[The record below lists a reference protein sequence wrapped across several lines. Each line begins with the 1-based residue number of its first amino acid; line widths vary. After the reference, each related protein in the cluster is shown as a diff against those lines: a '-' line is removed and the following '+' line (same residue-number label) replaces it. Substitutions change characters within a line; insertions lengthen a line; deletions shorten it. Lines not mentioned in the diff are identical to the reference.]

1 MQIVEGPHT
10 RHQITS
16 DGGSK
21 RDSLDCVLCIP
32 FILSGCLN
40 ECWLRTCHAISQK
53 ITRLQLRWS
62 CSEGGIWEREFALLS
77 LPLANEV
84 AVISVATFRN
94 YDGDGNGNRNDKNTI
109 GFMMKTLHLQ
119 HAFCTFLC
127 CPCTTKT
134 WNDQILS
141 RLETGNGR
149 AINFTISLS
158 LKSDAVPYL
167 QFQPI
172 TSLLSSNDIRAEKF
186 QRTRSLFSATFLLAS
201 PLLNRKATC
210 KRTQQFPPLLG
221 QQCWELL
228 GPCWQWCPNGC
239 NNFQQSWDQLQC
251 IVGRIQPM
259 RLCKLQFGSHL
270 SAYVAPTMDPT
281 FLHYLSAITE
291 QKKCWELKAQTFD
304 RFQTLRNNFQQ
315 ATTCNRVCKRTQHV
329 TSNNVGSCWP
339 TMLRPFV
346 RGWRSLFF
354 VWQRGTTTAYIIR

>member
-16 DGGSK
+16 DGESK

-134 WNDQILS
+134 
-141 RLETGNGR
+141 
-149 AINFTISLS
+149 
-158 LKSDAVPYL
+158 
-167 QFQPI
+167 
-172 TSLLSSNDIRAEKF
+172 
-186 QRTRSLFSATFLLAS
+186 
-201 PLLNRKATC
+201 
-210 KRTQQFPPLLG
+210 
-221 QQCWELL
+221 
-228 GPCWQWCPNGC
+228 
-239 NNFQQSWDQLQC
+239 
-251 IVGRIQPM
+251 
-259 RLCKLQFGSHL
+259 
-270 SAYVAPTMDPT
+270 
-281 FLHYLSAITE
+281 
-291 QKKCWELKAQTFD
+291 
-304 RFQTLRNNFQQ
+304 
-315 ATTCNRVCKRTQHV
+315 
-329 TSNNVGSCWP
+329 
-339 TMLRPFV
+339 
-346 RGWRSLFF
+346 
-354 VWQRGTTTAYIIR
+354 